1 MQLPK
6 IDLPIYEMILPST
19 GEKIKFRS
27 FTVKEEKILLIAKE
41 TKDSDQ
47 NMLAIKQILNNC
59 LIDKKVEDLS
69 IFDIEYLL
77 LMKRG
82 KSVNNT
88 AEFIIVD
95 PETSEE
101 VKLKMNIDNVTINR
115 DPSHSN
121 KIQLNDEYIMF
132 MKYPNIEMFKAFFD
146 SEKIKDPLVYY
157 DVMVSCIDKIVSEE
171 NVYKF
176 SDFSKEEI
184 DNFMENLESDVIERI
199 KVFFETMPKLRHE
212 IKYMNKNGNEKTF
225 VIEGTDS
232 FFI

>member
-41 TKDSDQ
+41 SKDSDQ

-77 LMKRG
+77 LMIRG

-101 VKLKMNIDNVTINR
+101 VKLKMIIDNVTINR
-115 DPSHSN
+115 DPRHSN

-157 DVMVSCIDKIVSEE
+157 DVMVSCIDKIVSE
-171 NVYKF
+171 
-176 SDFSKEEI
+176 
-184 DNFMENLESDVIERI
+184 
-199 KVFFETMPKLRHE
+199 
-212 IKYMNKNGNEKTF
+212 
-225 VIEGTDS
+225 
-232 FFI
+232 